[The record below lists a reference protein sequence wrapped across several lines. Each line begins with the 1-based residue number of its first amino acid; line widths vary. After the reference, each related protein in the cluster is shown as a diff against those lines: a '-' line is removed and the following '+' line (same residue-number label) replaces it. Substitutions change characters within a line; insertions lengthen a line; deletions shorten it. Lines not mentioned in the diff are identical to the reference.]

1 MDTKQ
6 KIQQGL
12 QQVSNDDFYKPLTQP
27 IVSETATKVIT
38 IINALF
44 TNGNIDQMTAAW
56 LAQLWEYLSGSCGT

>member
-12 QQVSNDDFYKPLTQP
+12 QQVSNENFYKPLTQP
-27 IVSETATKVIT
+27 IVSETATKAIT

-44 TNGNIDQMTAAW
+44 TNGNIDQMTTAW
-56 LAQLWEYLSGSCGT
+56 LAQLWEHLSGSCGA

>member
-1 MDTKQ
+1 MGTKQ

-12 QQVSNDDFYKPLTQP
+12 QQVSNENFYKPLTQP
-27 IVSETATKVIT
+27 VVSERATKVIT

-56 LAQLWEYLSGSCGT
+56 LAQL